1 MKISKGIGVL
11 TKLRHFVQTDVLK
24 QLYHAF
30 ISPHISYG
38 LINWGFASK
47 CSTTKLNTNLKRAVR
62 IMTFSGFKDN
72 SKPLFTKLSLLNF
85 ENLHKLEVAKF
96 MYDVINN
103 NLASTIS
110 NLFEKTKARHS
121 YKTRQATQNQFA
133 LPVIYTECRKKSIF
147 FNGIKIWNEIP
158 LEIRSMKS
166 KTLFK
171 KYLSNWLLHHS

>member
-1 MKISKGIGVL
+1 
-11 TKLRHFVQTDVLK
+11 
-24 QLYHAF
+24 
-30 ISPHISYG
+30 
-38 LINWGFASK
+38 
-47 CSTTKLNTNLKRAVR
+47 
-62 IMTFSGFKDN
+62 MTFSGFKDN

-96 MYDVINN
+96 MYDVNN
-103 NLASTIS
+103 SNLASTIS
-110 NLFEKTKARHS
+110 KLFEETKARHR
-121 YKTRQATQNQFA
+121 YKTHQATQNQFA

-171 KYLSNWLLHHS
+171 KYLSNWLQYHS